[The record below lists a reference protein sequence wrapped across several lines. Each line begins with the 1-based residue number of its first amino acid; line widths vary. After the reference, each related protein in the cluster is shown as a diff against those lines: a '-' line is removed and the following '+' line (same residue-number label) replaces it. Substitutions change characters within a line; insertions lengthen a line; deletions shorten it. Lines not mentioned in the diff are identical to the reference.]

1 MTKPPT
7 NGSVPEVPTAPESTT
22 PPPPPPRKRF
32 AAELIALCSLSLST
46 LVPLFPH
53 SVAAQ
58 TPLAK
63 TCLSYNQFIGYGNSC
78 QNDKINVWGRNT
90 STTEGCRPVGRLSQG
105 VRAEYFTIAE
115 NDSTTGYTLPTPA
128 KICVEYEDTDK
139 QNETGRQ
146 SCSTVDID
154 NCTGGSVCGGDVP
167 SGVTCVEPA
176 TIPSGNIELNNTD
189 ALVIS
194 EGDTDTFTVKLDT
207 EPAADVT
214 VAVSSADPGAVTVS
228 PASRTFTTANYS
240 TPQSFTVTAVEDN
253 DDDDESV
260 VLTVSAS
267 GGIDADDVTKTV
279 TVSETPEGNIEL
291 SAETLTVD
299 EDGTGTFTVKLDTE
313 PSEDVTVAITSD
325 DTGAATVS
333 PASLTFTDEN
343 YDETQT
349 VTVTGVVDA
358 DNDDE
363 SVDIDLTATG
373 GIVADPVDVDVTVDD
388 KEPPS
393 ALVVSPKTLNVDEGG
408 TATFTVKIEPPSS
421 KAVSVNVTSSDTAK
435 ATASPA
441 SLTFL
446 AGDAAAKTVTVN
458 GPQDD
463 DSLDENATLTVEAT
477 AGIDSEVEIPVVV
490 ADDDGTIVAPGTL
503 NIPEGETRTFGVSI
517 SAAPRAAVTVSLSKT
532 DANFT
537 LSPTSLVFTVDN
549 YAAAQSVTVSAPTD
563 DDAVDETAT
572 LTLSATGGIN
582 APDWTIA
589 VRVDDAQRPGFD
601 LSVAALDLVEG
612 GQGSF
617 RVRPATRPTADIV
630 LDLVPSDASLTVD
643 ADPNRAG
650 NQDTLAF
657 TRSGGAN
664 AWNRYRD
671 VSVFVAHD
679 GDANDES
686 FDILLLGNGGDYT
699 GKGTR
704 LAVSVADDDTP
715 PPSAYTGGLVIS
727 PSGAFEID
735 EGGRAFISLRLDSE
749 PSESV
754 TVGLSTTNPDLSLSP
769 TSLTFTP
776 ESWKAPRR
784 VELVAGE
791 DARSSDDSDTVV
803 FSIPGRVVH
812 SRALVILDNDAK
824 LVRRPAGNIEV
835 PEGGLQTLYIRLSQ
849 EPPEAVIVTLSS
861 RNALVSLSPSTLTFS
876 PSAWETEMAV
886 QIVAGEDPDTFDDY
900 DSVVIEA
907 TGGTSERMSI
917 TTTIVDNDDAP
928 GGVPNW
934 EVKSQALAIPSMSA
948 RDAATVRV
956 RCKQDTPCAVFLDC
970 STQAGRVLQGHFPAI
985 RAWATTTLVPGHIQ
999 RLIGAG
1005 SSWEGRLGCV
1015 LRSQANIG
1023 SQVWTR
1029 SGDRVLVN
1037 NGALIRSAQE
1047 GGLHRA
1053 DIESIPSPDAFDES
1067 NIRIRCNAGENCRE
1081 TSLVCYT
1088 DEGARYEANLGNIA
1102 RASTRHLQSEE
1113 LAERLGHRWQG
1124 LGLAC
1129 EIRSQSG
1136 FTAQVLTRTGG
1147 GGALVNNSA
1156 TGSVGN

>member
-1 MTKPPT
+1 M
-7 NGSVPEVPTAPESTT
+7 S
-22 PPPPPPRKRF
+22 
-32 AAELIALCSLSLST
+32 
-46 LVPLFPH
+46 
-53 SVAAQ
+53 
-58 TPLAK
+58 
-63 TCLSYNQFIGYGNSC
+63 SYNSSLGMQNTCGDIMLVTGKITSGSECINYLRDGNTVWEYHPPSIGNNY
-78 QNDKINVWGRNT
+78 RT
-90 STTEGCRPVGRLSQG
+90 FTRPAKFCVEYKDATKQQEAGRLSCSA
-105 VRAEYFTIAE
+105 VTI
-115 NDSTTGYTLPTPA
+115 D
-128 KICVEYEDTDK
+128 D
-139 QNETGRQ
+139 
-146 SCSTVDID
+146 
-154 NCTGGSVCGGDVP
+154 CGN
-167 SGVTCVEPA
+167 SGITYVEPPA
-176 TIPSGNIELNNTD
+176 IPSGNIELNNTD

-214 VAVSSADPGAVTVS
+214 VAVSSADTGAVTVS

-240 TPQSFTVTAVEDN
+240 TPQSFTVTSVEDN
-253 DDDDESV
+253 DDDAETV
-260 VLTVSAS
+260 VLTVSAT
-267 GGIDADDVTKTV
+267 GGIIASNVTKTV

-299 EDGTGTFTVKLDTE
+299 EDGIGTFTVKLDTE

-333 PASLTFTDEN
+333 PASLTFTDE
-343 YDETQT
+343 DHDTPQT
-349 VTVTGVVDA
+349 VTVTGVDDA

-408 TATFTVKIEPPSS
+408 TATFTVKIEPASS
-421 KAVSVNVTSSDTAK
+421 KAVAVGVTSSDNAK
-435 ATASPA
+435 ATVSPA

-458 GPQDD
+458 GRQDD
-463 DSLDENATLTVEAT
+463 DSLDEEATLTVEVT
-477 AGIDSEVEIPVVV
+477 AGGIDSEEVEIPVVV
-490 ADDDGTIVAPGTL
+490 ADDDGTIVAPGSL
-503 NIPEGETRTFGVSI
+503 NIPEGETRTFDVSI

-643 ADPNRAG
+643 TDPNRAG

-686 FDILLLGNGGDYT
+686 FDILLVGNGGDYT

-835 PEGGLQTLYIRLSQ
+835 PEGGLQTLRIRLSQ

-1067 NIRIRCNAGENCRE
+1067 NIRIRCNAVENCRE

-1088 DEGARYEANLGNIA
+1088 DEGSRYEANLGNIA

-1156 TGSVGN
+1156 TGAVGN